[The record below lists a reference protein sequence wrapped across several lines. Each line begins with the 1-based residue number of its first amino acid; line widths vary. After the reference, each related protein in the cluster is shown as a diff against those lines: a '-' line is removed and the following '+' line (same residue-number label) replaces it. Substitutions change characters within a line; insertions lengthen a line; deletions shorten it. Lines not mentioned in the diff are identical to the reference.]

1 MTTSLLN
8 IIIFSASDWLIS
20 SRPIRELLLL
30 LLFYLTLC
38 KCSKLIRSQQ
48 LLRPQLIFSSFAS
61 TQL

>member
-48 LLRPQLIFSSFAS
+48 LLRPQLIF
-61 TQL
+61 